1 MASTAIGNQQTNDV
15 NLEKIQANTRSATQ
29 AARSNPINSGTVLS
43 SVSLSSGDNQI
54 PHKLGK
60 SLQGWF
66 IVDVNA
72 ASSIYKKSSNDKTI
86 TLNSSVACV
95 VNLFVF

>member
-1 MASTAIGNQQTNDV
+1 MSSAIGNQQTNDV

-29 AARSNPINSGTVLS
+29 SSRSNPLNSGTILQGINLS
-43 SVSLSSGDNQI
+43 AGSNVI
-54 PHKLGK
+54 PHKLGQK
-60 SLQGWF
+60 LQGWF
-66 IVDVNA
+66 IVDINA
-72 ASSIYKKSSNDKTI
+72 ASSIYKTESNDKTI